1 MNLKNLY
8 RKIWLFAL
16 ALVLVACATNGGSAF
31 HSFRFDAFRDSRD
44 VEILQYRYGDDGGF
58 NTRSTAAEIQDG
70 KAIMSSNV
78 TGAMVVGSTLYVK
91 WRIKSTGQVVEDTVD
106 LKSRLPFSI
115 ANHELRFII
124 EGTQLYVYLIS
135 HQPVRPYF
143 SKDEYA
149 KSVAFAST
157 PRAKSLANW
166 GLHRVTMIY
175 PEKQI
180 DPHIP
185 VELRK

>member
-8 RKIWLFAL
+8 RKIWLLVL
-16 ALVLVACATNGGSAF
+16 ALVLVACATTGGSAF
-31 HSFRFDAFRDSRD
+31 HTFAFDAFRDSRD

-78 TGAMVVGSTLYVK
+78 TGTMVVGKDLYVQ
-91 WRIKSTGQVVEDTVD
+91 WRIKSTGQVLEDTVD

-115 ANHELRFII
+115 ANHDLRFII

-135 HQPVRPYF
+135 YKPVRDVMTAAQV
-143 SKDEYA
+143 DEIRRSH
-149 KSVAFAST
+149 KT
-157 PRAKSLANW
+157 PREKSFDFVLRN
-166 GLHRVTMIY
+166 RVTMIY
-175 PEKQI
+175 PENQI

-185 VELRK
+185 AELRK

>member
-8 RKIWLFAL
+8 RKIWLLVL
-16 ALVLVACATNGGSAF
+16 ALVLVACATTGGSAF
-31 HSFRFDAFRDSRD
+31 HSFTFDALRDSKD
-44 VEILQYRYGDDGGF
+44 VEVLQYRYGDDGGF
-58 NTRSTAAEIQDG
+58 NTRSTQTEIQTS
-70 KAIMSSNV
+70 KV
-78 TGAMVVGSTLYVK
+78 TLGTHVAGTMVVGKDLYVK
-91 WRIKSTGQVVEDTVD
+91 WRIKSTGQVVEDSVD

-149 KSVAFAST
+149 KSVAFANT
-157 PRAKSLANW
+157 PRAKSLASW

-175 PEKQI
+175 PEKRI

-185 VELRK
+185 AELRK

>member
-8 RKIWLFAL
+8 RKIWLLVL
-16 ALVLVACATNGGSAF
+16 ALVLVACATTGGSAF
-31 HSFRFDAFRDSRD
+31 HTFAFDAFRDSRD
-44 VEILQYRYGDDGGF
+44 VEVLRYRYGEDGGF
-58 NTRSTAAEIQDG
+58 ATKTSQHEIDSGLIAQSTGI
-70 KAIMSSNV
+70 
-78 TGAMVVGSTLYVK
+78 TGTMVVGKTLYVK
-91 WRIKSTGQVVEDTVD
+91 WCIKSTGQVLEDTVD
-106 LKSRLPFSI
+106 LQSRLPFSI
-115 ANHELRFII
+115 ANHDLRFII

-149 KSVAFAST
+149 KSVAFANT
-157 PRAKSLANW
+157 PRAKSLASW

-185 VELRK
+185 ADLRK